1 MRFAVTGIVAI
12 GIGGNQMTSS
22 VRLAAIEDLKAQGG
36 DKVAIL
42 TASDRASDRA
52 SDVFLGV

>member
-1 MRFAVTGIVAI
+1 MRFAVTDIVAI
-12 GIGGNQMTSS
+12 GIGGNQISS

-42 TASDRASDRA
+42 TASDRASD
-52 SDVFLGV
+52 VFLGV